1 MVVVECP
8 PCLRA
13 VPHSGGAKKGAEL
26 GDLLVVDL
34 LDVGA
39 RLHRTHP
46 VHAVADEAVAHS
58 DHHRDLAD
66 LAADPDRGGDLSG

>member
-1 MVVVECP
+1 MTCP
-8 PCLRA
+8 ASAGFSL
-13 VPHSGGAKKGAEL
+13 PHSGGAKKGAEL

-39 RLHRTHP
+39 RLHRTH
-46 VHAVADEAVAHS
+46 VADEAVAHS